1 MSIEKLNM
9 TFVDYQGPN
18 MDANLM
24 NKITSKIDE
33 TIDGVNNGGGTGGGD
48 TEPIG
53 STKMYFGTTEPN
65 GYKFANGQAISRTEY
80 AELFKIIG
88 TAYGNGDGSTTFNLP
103 DMGGRVPV
111 GLNVNKEWF
120 NQLGKTGGSE
130 EVTLTI
136 DEMPSH
142 THSVL
147 VSGGGNKYAASFTQ
161 DGGTLEY
168 IPTSSKGEGQAH
180 TNLQPYITVNYI
192 MKVKNISTLPQ
203 TAELIGTDG
212 TPSDTNTY
220 HANAINELINNEVKL
235 FEGKLLGGNSL
246 DKDFSPY
253 KRLFITYCLYDGA
266 NGNTSGC
273 SNVIILDLT
282 SHGGNVTDYIA
293 GNLIPYLSTDLTK
306 VEGSSM
312 FAMCVVNSAKTSFKA
327 ILGFGAEI
335 YNNNDGYYVSKIVG
349 IK

>member
-1 MSIEKLNM
+1 MKYKDEN
-9 TFVDYQGPN
+9 GN
-18 MDANLM
+18 W
-24 NKITSKIDE
+24 IDVHVKA
-33 TIDGVNNGGGTGGGD
+33 IDN
-48 TEPIG
+48 EPLA

-192 MKVKNISTLPQ
+192 IKVKNISTLPQ

-220 HANAINELINNEVKL
+220 HANAINELLNNEVTL
-235 FEGKLLGGNSL
+235 FEGVLKGGNRL
-246 DKDFSPY
+246 PKDFTPY
-253 KRLFITYCLYDGA
+253 KRLLITFSMYDRPDETEN
-266 NGNTSGC
+266 NGGTSG
-273 SNVIILDLT
+273 IALLDLST
-282 SHGGNVTDYIA
+282 NVNQGYVVCGQISYNMFSDTNVSDTMGYGFMVNKNKNEFSCRFHFQGNFVD
-293 GNLIPYLSTDLTK
+293 
-306 VEGSSM
+306 
-312 FAMCVVNSAKTSFKA
+312 
-327 ILGFGAEI
+327 
-335 YNNNDGYYVSKIVG
+335 NNNYYYVSKIVG
-349 IK
+349 IE